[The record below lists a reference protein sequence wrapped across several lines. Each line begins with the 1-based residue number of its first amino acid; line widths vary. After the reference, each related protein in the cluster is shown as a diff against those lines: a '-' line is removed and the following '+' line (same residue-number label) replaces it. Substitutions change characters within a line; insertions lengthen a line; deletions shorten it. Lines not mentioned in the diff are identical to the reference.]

1 MVSDQSQDEAEQ
13 QPKIGRIPAL
23 IAAVAVVGIAIG
35 AAAGLLTLMLY
46 QVERFALGYI
56 ENAHESGPF
65 NVPAIRRAISVTV
78 GASIAAVMWWLLRT
92 RTTEVPSVKKA
103 VGGAIMPVWQTIVH
117 VLLQIFIVGTGMSIG
132 REVAPRELG
141 AMFGQR
147 FARWVRLGAKDTRML
162 VAITAAAGLA
172 GVYNAPLAGTFF
184 AVEILLADVTLET
197 VTLAFA
203 CSALASWVAS
213 LVKGTHVFYLIG
225 KADGLFTPDYMLF
238 ALIAGLMLGVAGAL
252 FRRGSQW
259 AERNKPSGAGILWM
273 MPLAGLLTGVVAIAV
288 PQVMGNGRATA
299 QLSFSSKADLA
310 VIPVLLLSFV
320 AKAIVTL
327 LTIRS
332 GASGGV
338 LQPGIALGASG
349 GAILGILWMQVFHTN
364 SIGMYA
370 LLGACALLAA
380 SQQAPLMAICL
391 VMELADAPINLF
403 VPISLA
409 VAVSAFTASRLAK
422 PLAAWHL
429 PRAKAADRQPSH
441 CRLAILTWTPS
452 SHGHQACLAGKQHGE
467 YEPVV
472 VGADRHLAA
481 VLLRDV
487 PNRLHAEAMPML
499 VIALRGAQIA
509 LGIFLQPRI
518 VIILDADHGEG
529 ILFEQRQFDEPLFRI
544 GQLRRG
550 FDRIVDRIAEQRS
563 DIHRRH
569 VGQERPIRHGGEADA
584 AIGASAL
591 FCGED
596 DVKHGIAGMLL
607 GAVALHRLLQLL
619 ESCRSMLRIDFGAQC
634 RDLMLQI
641 VREPTKRFDV
651 LLRLQVLLMLAFQL
665 RVD

>member
-1 MVSDQSQDEAEQ
+1 MGEARVSKQSQDETEQ
-13 QPKIGRIPAL
+13 QPNIGRIPAL
-23 IAAVAVVGIAIG
+23 IAAVAIVGIAIG

-78 GASIAAVMWWLLRT
+78 GAAIAAVMWWLLRT

-403 VPISLA
+403 VPIGLA

-429 PRAKAADRQPSH
+429 PRAKAADR
-441 CRLAILTWTPS
+441 
-452 SHGHQACLAGKQHGE
+452 
-467 YEPVV
+467 
-472 VGADRHLAA
+472 
-481 VLLRDV
+481 
-487 PNRLHAEAMPML
+487 
-499 VIALRGAQIA
+499 
-509 LGIFLQPRI
+509 
-518 VIILDADHGEG
+518 
-529 ILFEQRQFDEPLFRI
+529 
-544 GQLRRG
+544 
-550 FDRIVDRIAEQRS
+550 
-563 DIHRRH
+563 
-569 VGQERPIRHGGEADA
+569 
-584 AIGASAL
+584 
-591 FCGED
+591 
-596 DVKHGIAGMLL
+596 
-607 GAVALHRLLQLL
+607 
-619 ESCRSMLRIDFGAQC
+619 
-634 RDLMLQI
+634 
-641 VREPTKRFDV
+641 
-651 LLRLQVLLMLAFQL
+651 
-665 RVD
+665 

>member
-1 MVSDQSQDEAEQ
+1 MVSKQSQEETESR
-13 QPKIGRIPAL
+13 PNIGRIPAL
-23 IAAVAVVGIAIG
+23 IAAVAIVGIAIG

-65 NVPAIRRAISVTV
+65 NVPALRRLISVTV
-78 GASIAAVMWWLLRT
+78 GASIAAVIWWLLRT
-92 RTTEVPSVKKA
+92 RTTTVPSVKKA
-103 VGGAIMPVWQTIVH
+103 VGGALMPVWQTIVH

-213 LVKGTHVFYLIG
+213 LVKGTHTFYLIG
-225 KADGLFTPDYMLF
+225 KANGLFTPDYMVF

-259 AERNKPSGAGILWM
+259 AEKNKPSGAGILWM

-288 PQVMGNGRATA
+288 SQVMGNGRATA

-327 LTIRS
+327 MTIRS

-403 VPISLA
+403 VPIGLA

-429 PRAKAADRQPSH
+429 PRAKAADR
-441 CRLAILTWTPS
+441 
-452 SHGHQACLAGKQHGE
+452 
-467 YEPVV
+467 
-472 VGADRHLAA
+472 
-481 VLLRDV
+481 
-487 PNRLHAEAMPML
+487 
-499 VIALRGAQIA
+499 
-509 LGIFLQPRI
+509 
-518 VIILDADHGEG
+518 
-529 ILFEQRQFDEPLFRI
+529 
-544 GQLRRG
+544 
-550 FDRIVDRIAEQRS
+550 
-563 DIHRRH
+563 
-569 VGQERPIRHGGEADA
+569 
-584 AIGASAL
+584 
-591 FCGED
+591 
-596 DVKHGIAGMLL
+596 
-607 GAVALHRLLQLL
+607 
-619 ESCRSMLRIDFGAQC
+619 
-634 RDLMLQI
+634 
-641 VREPTKRFDV
+641 
-651 LLRLQVLLMLAFQL
+651 
-665 RVD
+665 

>member
-1 MVSDQSQDEAEQ
+1 MVSKQSQEETESR
-13 QPKIGRIPAL
+13 PNIGRIPAL
-23 IAAVAVVGIAIG
+23 IAAVAIVGIAIG

-65 NVPAIRRAISVTV
+65 NVPALRRLISVTV
-78 GASIAAVMWWLLRT
+78 GASIAAVIWWLLRT
-92 RTTEVPSVKKA
+92 RTTTVPSVKKA
-103 VGGAIMPVWQTIVH
+103 VGGALMPVWQTIVH

-213 LVKGTHVFYLIG
+213 LVKGTHTFYLIG
-225 KADGLFTPDYMLF
+225 KANGLFTPDYMVF

-259 AERNKPSGAGILWM
+259 AEKNKPSGAGILWM
-273 MPLAGLLTGVVAIAV
+273 MPLAGLLTGVVAIVV

-327 LTIRS
+327 MTIRS

-403 VPISLA
+403 VPIGLA

-429 PRAKAADRQPSH
+429 PRAKAADR
-441 CRLAILTWTPS
+441 
-452 SHGHQACLAGKQHGE
+452 
-467 YEPVV
+467 
-472 VGADRHLAA
+472 
-481 VLLRDV
+481 
-487 PNRLHAEAMPML
+487 
-499 VIALRGAQIA
+499 
-509 LGIFLQPRI
+509 
-518 VIILDADHGEG
+518 
-529 ILFEQRQFDEPLFRI
+529 
-544 GQLRRG
+544 
-550 FDRIVDRIAEQRS
+550 
-563 DIHRRH
+563 
-569 VGQERPIRHGGEADA
+569 
-584 AIGASAL
+584 
-591 FCGED
+591 
-596 DVKHGIAGMLL
+596 
-607 GAVALHRLLQLL
+607 
-619 ESCRSMLRIDFGAQC
+619 
-634 RDLMLQI
+634 
-641 VREPTKRFDV
+641 
-651 LLRLQVLLMLAFQL
+651 
-665 RVD
+665 

>member
-1 MVSDQSQDEAEQ
+1 
-13 QPKIGRIPAL
+13 
-23 IAAVAVVGIAIG
+23 
-35 AAAGLLTLMLY
+35 MLY

-147 FARWVRLGAKDTRML
+147 FARWVRLDAKDTRML

-238 ALIAGLMLGVAGAL
+238 ALIAGLMLGDFSGKL
-252 FRRGSQW
+252 DRSYRRW

-380 SQQAPLMAICL
+380 SQQAPLMA
-391 VMELADAPINLF
+391 MESP
-403 VPISLA
+403 
-409 VAVSAFTASRLAK
+409 
-422 PLAAWHL
+422 
-429 PRAKAADRQPSH
+429 
-441 CRLAILTWTPS
+441 ILTVSRPS
-452 SHGHQACLAGKQHGE
+452 S
-467 YEPVV
+467 
-472 VGADRHLAA
+472 
-481 VLLRDV
+481 
-487 PNRLHAEAMPML
+487 
-499 VIALRGAQIA
+499 
-509 LGIFLQPRI
+509 
-518 VIILDADHGEG
+518 
-529 ILFEQRQFDEPLFRI
+529 
-544 GQLRRG
+544 
-550 FDRIVDRIAEQRS
+550 
-563 DIHRRH
+563 
-569 VGQERPIRHGGEADA
+569 
-584 AIGASAL
+584 GAS
-591 FCGED
+591 
-596 DVKHGIAGMLL
+596 
-607 GAVALHRLLQLL
+607 
-619 ESCRSMLRIDFGAQC
+619 
-634 RDLMLQI
+634 
-641 VREPTKRFDV
+641 T
-651 LLRLQVLLMLAFQL
+651 
-665 RVD
+665 

>member
-1 MVSDQSQDEAEQ
+1 MGEARVSKQSQDETEQ
-13 QPKIGRIPAL
+13 QPNIGRIPAL
-23 IAAVAVVGIAIG
+23 IAAVAIVGIAIG

-65 NVPAIRRAISVTV
+65 NMPAIRRAISVTV
-78 GASIAAVMWWLLRT
+78 GASIAAVIWWLLRT
-92 RTTEVPSVKKA
+92 RTTTVPSVKKA
-103 VGGAIMPVWQTIVH
+103 VGGALMPVWQTIVH

-213 LVKGTHVFYLIG
+213 LVKGTHTFYLIG
-225 KADGLFTPDYMLF
+225 KANGLFTPDYMVF

-252 FRRGSQW
+252 FHRGSQW
-259 AERNKPSGAGILWM
+259 AEKNKPSGAGILWM

-327 LTIRS
+327 MTIRS

-349 GAILGILWMQVFHTN
+349 GAMLGILWMQVFHTN

-403 VPISLA
+403 VPIGLA

-429 PRAKAADRQPSH
+429 PRAKAADR
-441 CRLAILTWTPS
+441 
-452 SHGHQACLAGKQHGE
+452 
-467 YEPVV
+467 
-472 VGADRHLAA
+472 
-481 VLLRDV
+481 
-487 PNRLHAEAMPML
+487 
-499 VIALRGAQIA
+499 
-509 LGIFLQPRI
+509 
-518 VIILDADHGEG
+518 
-529 ILFEQRQFDEPLFRI
+529 
-544 GQLRRG
+544 
-550 FDRIVDRIAEQRS
+550 
-563 DIHRRH
+563 
-569 VGQERPIRHGGEADA
+569 
-584 AIGASAL
+584 
-591 FCGED
+591 
-596 DVKHGIAGMLL
+596 
-607 GAVALHRLLQLL
+607 
-619 ESCRSMLRIDFGAQC
+619 
-634 RDLMLQI
+634 
-641 VREPTKRFDV
+641 
-651 LLRLQVLLMLAFQL
+651 
-665 RVD
+665 

>member
-1 MVSDQSQDEAEQ
+1 MVSEQSQDETEQ
-13 QPKIGRIPAL
+13 QPTIGRIPGL
-23 IAAVAVVGIAIG
+23 IAAVAIVGIAIG

-65 NVPAIRRAISVTV
+65 NVPALRRLISVTV
-78 GASIAAVMWWLLRT
+78 GAAIAAVIWWLLRT
-92 RTTEVPSVKKA
+92 RTTTVPSVKKA
-103 VGGAIMPVWQTIVH
+103 VGGALMPVWQTIVH

-213 LVKGTHVFYLIG
+213 LVKGTHTFYLIG
-225 KADGLFTPDYMLF
+225 KANGLFTPDYMVF

-259 AERNKPSGAGILWM
+259 AEKNKPSGAGILWM

-327 LTIRS
+327 MTIRS

-403 VPISLA
+403 VPIGLA

-429 PRAKAADRQPSH
+429 PRAKAADR
-441 CRLAILTWTPS
+441 
-452 SHGHQACLAGKQHGE
+452 
-467 YEPVV
+467 
-472 VGADRHLAA
+472 
-481 VLLRDV
+481 
-487 PNRLHAEAMPML
+487 
-499 VIALRGAQIA
+499 
-509 LGIFLQPRI
+509 
-518 VIILDADHGEG
+518 
-529 ILFEQRQFDEPLFRI
+529 
-544 GQLRRG
+544 
-550 FDRIVDRIAEQRS
+550 
-563 DIHRRH
+563 
-569 VGQERPIRHGGEADA
+569 
-584 AIGASAL
+584 
-591 FCGED
+591 
-596 DVKHGIAGMLL
+596 
-607 GAVALHRLLQLL
+607 
-619 ESCRSMLRIDFGAQC
+619 
-634 RDLMLQI
+634 
-641 VREPTKRFDV
+641 
-651 LLRLQVLLMLAFQL
+651 
-665 RVD
+665 

>member
-1 MVSDQSQDEAEQ
+1 MGEARVSKQSQDETEQ
-13 QPKIGRIPAL
+13 QPNIGRIPAL
-23 IAAVAVVGIAIG
+23 IAAVAIVGIAIG

-65 NVPAIRRAISVTV
+65 NMPAIRRAISVTV
-78 GASIAAVMWWLLRT
+78 GASIAAVIWWLLRT
-92 RTTEVPSVKKA
+92 RTTTVPSVKKA
-103 VGGAIMPVWQTIVH
+103 VGGALMPVWQTIVH

-213 LVKGTHVFYLIG
+213 LVKGTHTFYLIG
-225 KADGLFTPDYMLF
+225 KANGLFTPDYMVF

-252 FRRGSQW
+252 FHRGSQW
-259 AERNKPSGAGILWM
+259 AEKNKPSGAGILWM

-327 LTIRS
+327 MTIRS

-403 VPISLA
+403 VPIGLA

-429 PRAKAADRQPSH
+429 PRAKAADR
-441 CRLAILTWTPS
+441 
-452 SHGHQACLAGKQHGE
+452 
-467 YEPVV
+467 
-472 VGADRHLAA
+472 
-481 VLLRDV
+481 
-487 PNRLHAEAMPML
+487 
-499 VIALRGAQIA
+499 
-509 LGIFLQPRI
+509 
-518 VIILDADHGEG
+518 
-529 ILFEQRQFDEPLFRI
+529 
-544 GQLRRG
+544 
-550 FDRIVDRIAEQRS
+550 
-563 DIHRRH
+563 
-569 VGQERPIRHGGEADA
+569 
-584 AIGASAL
+584 
-591 FCGED
+591 
-596 DVKHGIAGMLL
+596 
-607 GAVALHRLLQLL
+607 
-619 ESCRSMLRIDFGAQC
+619 
-634 RDLMLQI
+634 
-641 VREPTKRFDV
+641 
-651 LLRLQVLLMLAFQL
+651 
-665 RVD
+665 

>member
-1 MVSDQSQDEAEQ
+1 MGEARVSKQSQDETEQ
-13 QPKIGRIPAL
+13 QPNIGRIPAL
-23 IAAVAVVGIAIG
+23 IAAVAIVGIAIG

-65 NVPAIRRAISVTV
+65 NMPAIRRAISVTV
-78 GASIAAVMWWLLRT
+78 GASIAAVIWWLLRT
-92 RTTEVPSVKKA
+92 RTTTVPSVKKA
-103 VGGAIMPVWQTIVH
+103 VGGALMPIWQTIVH

-197 VTLAFA
+197 VTLAFV

-213 LVKGTHVFYLIG
+213 LVKGTHTFYLIG
-225 KADGLFTPDYMLF
+225 KANGLFTPDYMVF

-259 AERNKPSGAGILWM
+259 AEKNKPSGAGILWM

-327 LTIRS
+327 MTIRS

-403 VPISLA
+403 VPIGLA

-429 PRAKAADRQPSH
+429 PRAKAADR
-441 CRLAILTWTPS
+441 
-452 SHGHQACLAGKQHGE
+452 
-467 YEPVV
+467 
-472 VGADRHLAA
+472 
-481 VLLRDV
+481 
-487 PNRLHAEAMPML
+487 
-499 VIALRGAQIA
+499 
-509 LGIFLQPRI
+509 
-518 VIILDADHGEG
+518 
-529 ILFEQRQFDEPLFRI
+529 
-544 GQLRRG
+544 
-550 FDRIVDRIAEQRS
+550 
-563 DIHRRH
+563 
-569 VGQERPIRHGGEADA
+569 
-584 AIGASAL
+584 
-591 FCGED
+591 
-596 DVKHGIAGMLL
+596 
-607 GAVALHRLLQLL
+607 
-619 ESCRSMLRIDFGAQC
+619 
-634 RDLMLQI
+634 
-641 VREPTKRFDV
+641 
-651 LLRLQVLLMLAFQL
+651 
-665 RVD
+665 

>member
-1 MVSDQSQDEAEQ
+1 MVSEQSQDETEQ
-13 QPKIGRIPAL
+13 QPTIGRIPGL
-23 IAAVAVVGIAIG
+23 IAAVAIVGIAIG

-78 GASIAAVMWWLLRT
+78 GASIAAVIWWLLRT
-92 RTTEVPSVKKA
+92 RTTTVPSVKKA
-103 VGGAIMPVWQTIVH
+103 VGGALMPVWQTIVH

-213 LVKGTHVFYLIG
+213 LVKGTHTFYLIG
-225 KADGLFTPDYMLF
+225 KANGLFTPDYMVF

-259 AERNKPSGAGILWM
+259 AEKNKPSGAGILWM

-327 LTIRS
+327 MTIRS
-332 GASGGV
+332 
-338 LQPGIALGASG
+338 GASG

-403 VPISLA
+403 VPIGLA

-429 PRAKAADRQPSH
+429 PRAKAADR
-441 CRLAILTWTPS
+441 
-452 SHGHQACLAGKQHGE
+452 
-467 YEPVV
+467 
-472 VGADRHLAA
+472 
-481 VLLRDV
+481 
-487 PNRLHAEAMPML
+487 
-499 VIALRGAQIA
+499 
-509 LGIFLQPRI
+509 
-518 VIILDADHGEG
+518 
-529 ILFEQRQFDEPLFRI
+529 
-544 GQLRRG
+544 
-550 FDRIVDRIAEQRS
+550 
-563 DIHRRH
+563 
-569 VGQERPIRHGGEADA
+569 
-584 AIGASAL
+584 
-591 FCGED
+591 
-596 DVKHGIAGMLL
+596 
-607 GAVALHRLLQLL
+607 
-619 ESCRSMLRIDFGAQC
+619 
-634 RDLMLQI
+634 
-641 VREPTKRFDV
+641 
-651 LLRLQVLLMLAFQL
+651 
-665 RVD
+665 

>member
-1 MVSDQSQDEAEQ
+1 MREARVSKQSQDETEQ
-13 QPKIGRIPAL
+13 QPNIGRIPAL
-23 IAAVAVVGIAIG
+23 IAAVAIVGIAIG

-78 GASIAAVMWWLLRT
+78 GASIAAVIWWLLRT
-92 RTTEVPSVKKA
+92 RTTTVPSVKKA
-103 VGGAIMPVWQTIVH
+103 VGGALMPVWQTIVH

-213 LVKGTHVFYLIG
+213 LVKGTHTFYLIG
-225 KADGLFTPDYMLF
+225 KADGLFTPDYMVF

-259 AERNKPSGAGILWM
+259 AEKNKPSGAGILWM

-327 LTIRS
+327 MTIRS

-403 VPISLA
+403 VPIGLA

-429 PRAKAADRQPSH
+429 PRAKAADR
-441 CRLAILTWTPS
+441 
-452 SHGHQACLAGKQHGE
+452 
-467 YEPVV
+467 
-472 VGADRHLAA
+472 
-481 VLLRDV
+481 
-487 PNRLHAEAMPML
+487 
-499 VIALRGAQIA
+499 
-509 LGIFLQPRI
+509 
-518 VIILDADHGEG
+518 
-529 ILFEQRQFDEPLFRI
+529 
-544 GQLRRG
+544 
-550 FDRIVDRIAEQRS
+550 
-563 DIHRRH
+563 
-569 VGQERPIRHGGEADA
+569 
-584 AIGASAL
+584 
-591 FCGED
+591 
-596 DVKHGIAGMLL
+596 
-607 GAVALHRLLQLL
+607 
-619 ESCRSMLRIDFGAQC
+619 
-634 RDLMLQI
+634 
-641 VREPTKRFDV
+641 
-651 LLRLQVLLMLAFQL
+651 
-665 RVD
+665 

>member
-1 MVSDQSQDEAEQ
+1 MGEARVSKQSQDETEQ
-13 QPKIGRIPAL
+13 QPNIGRIPAL
-23 IAAVAVVGIAIG
+23 IAAVAIVGIAIG

-65 NVPAIRRAISVTV
+65 NAPAIRRAISVTV
-78 GASIAAVMWWLLRT
+78 GAAIAAVIWWLLRT
-92 RTTEVPSVKKA
+92 RTTTVPSVKKA
-103 VGGAIMPVWQTIVH
+103 VGGALMPVWQTIVH

-147 FARWVRLGAKDTRML
+147 FARWVRLDVKDTRML

-197 VTLAFA
+197 VSLAFA

-213 LVKGTHVFYLIG
+213 LVKGTHTFYLIG
-225 KADGLFTPDYMLF
+225 EADGLFTPDYMVF
-238 ALIAGLMLGVAGAL
+238 ALVAGLMLGAAGAL

-259 AERNKPSGAGILWM
+259 AEKNKPSGAGILWM
-273 MPLAGLLTGVVAIAV
+273 MPLVGLLTGVVAIVV

-310 VIPVLLLSFV
+310 VLPILLLSFV

-403 VPISLA
+403 VPIGLA

-429 PRAKAADRQPSH
+429 PRAKAADR
-441 CRLAILTWTPS
+441 
-452 SHGHQACLAGKQHGE
+452 
-467 YEPVV
+467 
-472 VGADRHLAA
+472 
-481 VLLRDV
+481 
-487 PNRLHAEAMPML
+487 
-499 VIALRGAQIA
+499 
-509 LGIFLQPRI
+509 
-518 VIILDADHGEG
+518 
-529 ILFEQRQFDEPLFRI
+529 
-544 GQLRRG
+544 
-550 FDRIVDRIAEQRS
+550 
-563 DIHRRH
+563 
-569 VGQERPIRHGGEADA
+569 
-584 AIGASAL
+584 
-591 FCGED
+591 
-596 DVKHGIAGMLL
+596 
-607 GAVALHRLLQLL
+607 
-619 ESCRSMLRIDFGAQC
+619 
-634 RDLMLQI
+634 
-641 VREPTKRFDV
+641 
-651 LLRLQVLLMLAFQL
+651 
-665 RVD
+665 

>member
-1 MVSDQSQDEAEQ
+1 MGEARVSKQSQDETEQ
-13 QPKIGRIPAL
+13 QPNIGRIPAL
-23 IAAVAVVGIAIG
+23 IAAVAIVGIAIG

-327 LTIRS
+327 MTIRS

-403 VPISLA
+403 VPIGLA

-429 PRAKAADRQPSH
+429 PRAKAADR
-441 CRLAILTWTPS
+441 
-452 SHGHQACLAGKQHGE
+452 
-467 YEPVV
+467 
-472 VGADRHLAA
+472 
-481 VLLRDV
+481 
-487 PNRLHAEAMPML
+487 
-499 VIALRGAQIA
+499 
-509 LGIFLQPRI
+509 
-518 VIILDADHGEG
+518 
-529 ILFEQRQFDEPLFRI
+529 
-544 GQLRRG
+544 
-550 FDRIVDRIAEQRS
+550 
-563 DIHRRH
+563 
-569 VGQERPIRHGGEADA
+569 
-584 AIGASAL
+584 
-591 FCGED
+591 
-596 DVKHGIAGMLL
+596 
-607 GAVALHRLLQLL
+607 
-619 ESCRSMLRIDFGAQC
+619 
-634 RDLMLQI
+634 
-641 VREPTKRFDV
+641 
-651 LLRLQVLLMLAFQL
+651 
-665 RVD
+665 

>member
-1 MVSDQSQDEAEQ
+1 MGEARVSKQSQDETEQ
-13 QPKIGRIPAL
+13 QPNIGRIPAL
-23 IAAVAVVGIAIG
+23 IAAVAIVGIAIG

-78 GASIAAVMWWLLRT
+78 GASIAAVIWWLLRT
-92 RTTEVPSVKKA
+92 RTTTVPSVKKA
-103 VGGAIMPVWQTIVH
+103 VGGALMPVWQTIVH

-259 AERNKPSGAGILWM
+259 AEKNKPSGAGILWM

-327 LTIRS
+327 MTIRS

-403 VPISLA
+403 VPIGLA

-429 PRAKAADRQPSH
+429 PRAKAADR
-441 CRLAILTWTPS
+441 
-452 SHGHQACLAGKQHGE
+452 
-467 YEPVV
+467 
-472 VGADRHLAA
+472 
-481 VLLRDV
+481 
-487 PNRLHAEAMPML
+487 
-499 VIALRGAQIA
+499 
-509 LGIFLQPRI
+509 
-518 VIILDADHGEG
+518 
-529 ILFEQRQFDEPLFRI
+529 
-544 GQLRRG
+544 
-550 FDRIVDRIAEQRS
+550 
-563 DIHRRH
+563 
-569 VGQERPIRHGGEADA
+569 
-584 AIGASAL
+584 
-591 FCGED
+591 
-596 DVKHGIAGMLL
+596 
-607 GAVALHRLLQLL
+607 
-619 ESCRSMLRIDFGAQC
+619 
-634 RDLMLQI
+634 
-641 VREPTKRFDV
+641 
-651 LLRLQVLLMLAFQL
+651 
-665 RVD
+665 

>member
-1 MVSDQSQDEAEQ
+1 MVSKQSQEETESR
-13 QPKIGRIPAL
+13 PNIGRIPAL
-23 IAAVAVVGIAIG
+23 IAAVAIVGIAIG

-65 NVPAIRRAISVTV
+65 NVPALRRLISVTV
-78 GASIAAVMWWLLRT
+78 GAAIAAVIWWLLRT
-92 RTTEVPSVKKA
+92 RTTTVPSVKKA
-103 VGGAIMPVWQTIVH
+103 VGGALMPVWQTIVH

-147 FARWVRLGAKDTRML
+147 FARWVRLDVKDTRML

-203 CSALASWVAS
+203 CSAFASWVAS
-213 LVKGTHVFYLIG
+213 LVKGTHTFYLIG
-225 KADGLFTPDYMLF
+225 KANGLFTPDYMVF

-259 AERNKPSGAGILWM
+259 AEKNKPSGAGILWM
-273 MPLAGLLTGVVAIAV
+273 MPLAGLLTGVVAIVV

-327 LTIRS
+327 MTIRS

-403 VPISLA
+403 VPIGLA

-429 PRAKAADRQPSH
+429 PRAKAADR
-441 CRLAILTWTPS
+441 
-452 SHGHQACLAGKQHGE
+452 
-467 YEPVV
+467 
-472 VGADRHLAA
+472 
-481 VLLRDV
+481 
-487 PNRLHAEAMPML
+487 
-499 VIALRGAQIA
+499 
-509 LGIFLQPRI
+509 
-518 VIILDADHGEG
+518 
-529 ILFEQRQFDEPLFRI
+529 
-544 GQLRRG
+544 
-550 FDRIVDRIAEQRS
+550 
-563 DIHRRH
+563 
-569 VGQERPIRHGGEADA
+569 
-584 AIGASAL
+584 
-591 FCGED
+591 
-596 DVKHGIAGMLL
+596 
-607 GAVALHRLLQLL
+607 
-619 ESCRSMLRIDFGAQC
+619 
-634 RDLMLQI
+634 
-641 VREPTKRFDV
+641 
-651 LLRLQVLLMLAFQL
+651 
-665 RVD
+665 

>member
-1 MVSDQSQDEAEQ
+1 MVSKQSQEETESR
-13 QPKIGRIPAL
+13 PNIGRIPAL
-23 IAAVAVVGIAIG
+23 IAAVAIVGIAIG

-65 NVPAIRRAISVTV
+65 NVPALRRLISVTV
-78 GASIAAVMWWLLRT
+78 GASIAAVIWWLLRT
-92 RTTEVPSVKKA
+92 RTTTVPSVKKA
-103 VGGAIMPVWQTIVH
+103 VGGALMPVWQTIVH

-213 LVKGTHVFYLIG
+213 LVKGTHTFYLIG
-225 KADGLFTPDYMLF
+225 KANGLFTPDYMVF
-238 ALIAGLMLGVAGAL
+238 ALIAGLILGVAGAL

-259 AERNKPSGAGILWM
+259 AEKNKPSGAGILWM

-327 LTIRS
+327 MTIRS

-403 VPISLA
+403 VPIGLA

-429 PRAKAADRQPSH
+429 PRAKAADR
-441 CRLAILTWTPS
+441 
-452 SHGHQACLAGKQHGE
+452 
-467 YEPVV
+467 
-472 VGADRHLAA
+472 
-481 VLLRDV
+481 
-487 PNRLHAEAMPML
+487 
-499 VIALRGAQIA
+499 
-509 LGIFLQPRI
+509 
-518 VIILDADHGEG
+518 
-529 ILFEQRQFDEPLFRI
+529 
-544 GQLRRG
+544 
-550 FDRIVDRIAEQRS
+550 
-563 DIHRRH
+563 
-569 VGQERPIRHGGEADA
+569 
-584 AIGASAL
+584 
-591 FCGED
+591 
-596 DVKHGIAGMLL
+596 
-607 GAVALHRLLQLL
+607 
-619 ESCRSMLRIDFGAQC
+619 
-634 RDLMLQI
+634 
-641 VREPTKRFDV
+641 
-651 LLRLQVLLMLAFQL
+651 
-665 RVD
+665 

>member
-1 MVSDQSQDEAEQ
+1 MQESQDTQKSQSQHMRQTQQSQQAHNRQDAPIAQEKTEQ

-23 IAAVAVVGIAIG
+23 IAAVAIVGIAIG
-35 AAAGLLTLMLY
+35 IAAGLLTLMLY
-46 QVERFALGYI
+46 QVEHFALGYI
-56 ENAHESGPF
+56 ENEHESGPF
-65 NVPAIRRAISVTV
+65 NVPAIRRAISVTA
-78 GASIAAVMWWLLRT
+78 GATIAAVIWWLLRT
-92 RTTEVPSVKKA
+92 RTTKVPSVKKA
-103 VGGAIMPVWQTIVH
+103 VGGALMPVWQTIVH

-147 FARWVRLGAKDTRML
+147 FARWVRLDAKDTRML

-184 AVEILLADVTLET
+184 AVEILLSDITLET

-203 CSALASWVAS
+203 GSALASWAAS

-238 ALIAGLMLGVAGAL
+238 ALVAGLVLGAAGAL

-259 AERNKPSGAGILWM
+259 AEKSKPSGAGILWM

-310 VIPVLLLSFV
+310 VLPILLLSFV

-349 GAILGILWMQVFHTN
+349 GAMLGILWMQMFHTN

-403 VPISLA
+403 VPIGFA
-409 VAVSAFTASRLAK
+409 VAVSAFAASRLAA
-422 PLAAWHL
+422 PLAAVHL
-429 PRAKAADRQPSH
+429 PHLKAS
-441 CRLAILTWTPS
+441 T
-452 SHGHQACLAGKQHGE
+452 KQ
-467 YEPVV
+467 
-472 VGADRHLAA
+472 
-481 VLLRDV
+481 
-487 PNRLHAEAMPML
+487 
-499 VIALRGAQIA
+499 
-509 LGIFLQPRI
+509 
-518 VIILDADHGEG
+518 
-529 ILFEQRQFDEPLFRI
+529 
-544 GQLRRG
+544 
-550 FDRIVDRIAEQRS
+550 
-563 DIHRRH
+563 
-569 VGQERPIRHGGEADA
+569 
-584 AIGASAL
+584 
-591 FCGED
+591 
-596 DVKHGIAGMLL
+596 
-607 GAVALHRLLQLL
+607 
-619 ESCRSMLRIDFGAQC
+619 
-634 RDLMLQI
+634 
-641 VREPTKRFDV
+641 
-651 LLRLQVLLMLAFQL
+651 
-665 RVD
+665 

>member
-1 MVSDQSQDEAEQ
+1 MVSKQSQEETESR
-13 QPKIGRIPAL
+13 PNIGRIPAL
-23 IAAVAVVGIAIG
+23 IAAVAIVGIAIG

-65 NVPAIRRAISVTV
+65 NVPALRRLISVTV
-78 GASIAAVMWWLLRT
+78 GASIAAVIWWLLRT
-92 RTTEVPSVKKA
+92 RTTTVPSVKKA
-103 VGGAIMPVWQTIVH
+103 VGGALMPVWQTIVH

-213 LVKGTHVFYLIG
+213 LVKGTHTFYLIG
-225 KADGLFTPDYMLF
+225 KANGLFTPDYMVF
-238 ALIAGLMLGVAGAL
+238 ALIAGLLLGVAGAL

-259 AERNKPSGAGILWM
+259 AEKNKPSGAGILWM

-288 PQVMGNGRATA
+288 PQVMGNGRVTA

-327 LTIRS
+327 MTIRS

-403 VPISLA
+403 VPIGLA

-429 PRAKAADRQPSH
+429 PRAKAADR
-441 CRLAILTWTPS
+441 
-452 SHGHQACLAGKQHGE
+452 
-467 YEPVV
+467 
-472 VGADRHLAA
+472 
-481 VLLRDV
+481 
-487 PNRLHAEAMPML
+487 
-499 VIALRGAQIA
+499 
-509 LGIFLQPRI
+509 
-518 VIILDADHGEG
+518 
-529 ILFEQRQFDEPLFRI
+529 
-544 GQLRRG
+544 
-550 FDRIVDRIAEQRS
+550 
-563 DIHRRH
+563 
-569 VGQERPIRHGGEADA
+569 
-584 AIGASAL
+584 
-591 FCGED
+591 
-596 DVKHGIAGMLL
+596 
-607 GAVALHRLLQLL
+607 
-619 ESCRSMLRIDFGAQC
+619 
-634 RDLMLQI
+634 
-641 VREPTKRFDV
+641 
-651 LLRLQVLLMLAFQL
+651 
-665 RVD
+665 

>member
-1 MVSDQSQDEAEQ
+1 MVSEQSQDETEQ
-13 QPKIGRIPAL
+13 QPTIGRIPGL
-23 IAAVAVVGIAIG
+23 IAAVAIVGIAIG

-78 GASIAAVMWWLLRT
+78 GAFIAAVIWWLLRT
-92 RTTEVPSVKKA
+92 RTTTVPSVKKA
-103 VGGAIMPVWQTIVH
+103 VGGALMPVWQTIVH

-147 FARWVRLGAKDTRML
+147 FARWVRLGVKDTRML

-213 LVKGTHVFYLIG
+213 LVKGTHTFYLIG
-225 KADGLFTPDYMLF
+225 KANGLFTSDYMVF

-259 AERNKPSGAGILWM
+259 AEKNKPSGAGILWM

-299 QLSFSSKADLA
+299 QLSFSSKSDLA

-327 LTIRS
+327 MTIRS

-403 VPISLA
+403 VPIGLA

-429 PRAKAADRQPSH
+429 PRAKAADR
-441 CRLAILTWTPS
+441 
-452 SHGHQACLAGKQHGE
+452 
-467 YEPVV
+467 
-472 VGADRHLAA
+472 
-481 VLLRDV
+481 
-487 PNRLHAEAMPML
+487 
-499 VIALRGAQIA
+499 
-509 LGIFLQPRI
+509 
-518 VIILDADHGEG
+518 
-529 ILFEQRQFDEPLFRI
+529 
-544 GQLRRG
+544 
-550 FDRIVDRIAEQRS
+550 
-563 DIHRRH
+563 
-569 VGQERPIRHGGEADA
+569 
-584 AIGASAL
+584 
-591 FCGED
+591 
-596 DVKHGIAGMLL
+596 
-607 GAVALHRLLQLL
+607 
-619 ESCRSMLRIDFGAQC
+619 
-634 RDLMLQI
+634 
-641 VREPTKRFDV
+641 
-651 LLRLQVLLMLAFQL
+651 
-665 RVD
+665 

>member
-1 MVSDQSQDEAEQ
+1 MVSKQSQEETESR
-13 QPKIGRIPAL
+13 PNIGRIPAL
-23 IAAVAVVGIAIG
+23 IAAVAIVGIAIG

-65 NVPAIRRAISVTV
+65 NVPALRRLISVTV
-78 GASIAAVMWWLLRT
+78 GASIAVVIWWLLRT
-92 RTTEVPSVKKA
+92 RTTTVPSVKKA
-103 VGGAIMPVWQTIVH
+103 VGGALMPVWQTIVH

-213 LVKGTHVFYLIG
+213 LVKGTHTFYLIG
-225 KADGLFTPDYMLF
+225 KANGLFTPDYMVF

-259 AERNKPSGAGILWM
+259 AEKNKPSGAGILWM

-327 LTIRS
+327 MTIRS

-403 VPISLA
+403 VPIGLA

-429 PRAKAADRQPSH
+429 PRAKAADR
-441 CRLAILTWTPS
+441 
-452 SHGHQACLAGKQHGE
+452 
-467 YEPVV
+467 
-472 VGADRHLAA
+472 
-481 VLLRDV
+481 
-487 PNRLHAEAMPML
+487 
-499 VIALRGAQIA
+499 
-509 LGIFLQPRI
+509 
-518 VIILDADHGEG
+518 
-529 ILFEQRQFDEPLFRI
+529 
-544 GQLRRG
+544 
-550 FDRIVDRIAEQRS
+550 
-563 DIHRRH
+563 
-569 VGQERPIRHGGEADA
+569 
-584 AIGASAL
+584 
-591 FCGED
+591 
-596 DVKHGIAGMLL
+596 
-607 GAVALHRLLQLL
+607 
-619 ESCRSMLRIDFGAQC
+619 
-634 RDLMLQI
+634 
-641 VREPTKRFDV
+641 
-651 LLRLQVLLMLAFQL
+651 
-665 RVD
+665 

>member
-1 MVSDQSQDEAEQ
+1 MVSEQSQDETEQ
-13 QPKIGRIPAL
+13 QPTIGRIPGL
-23 IAAVAVVGIAIG
+23 IAAVAIIGIAIG

-78 GASIAAVMWWLLRT
+78 GASIAAVIWWLLRT
-92 RTTEVPSVKKA
+92 RTTTVPSVKKA
-103 VGGAIMPVWQTIVH
+103 VGGALMPVWQTIVH

-203 CSALASWVAS
+203 CSAFASWVAS
-213 LVKGTHVFYLIG
+213 LVNGTHTFYLIG
-225 KADGLFTPDYMLF
+225 KADGLFTPDYMVF

-259 AERNKPSGAGILWM
+259 AEKNKPSGAGILWM

-327 LTIRS
+327 MTIRS

-403 VPISLA
+403 VPIGLA

-429 PRAKAADRQPSH
+429 PRAKAADR
-441 CRLAILTWTPS
+441 
-452 SHGHQACLAGKQHGE
+452 
-467 YEPVV
+467 
-472 VGADRHLAA
+472 
-481 VLLRDV
+481 
-487 PNRLHAEAMPML
+487 
-499 VIALRGAQIA
+499 
-509 LGIFLQPRI
+509 
-518 VIILDADHGEG
+518 
-529 ILFEQRQFDEPLFRI
+529 
-544 GQLRRG
+544 
-550 FDRIVDRIAEQRS
+550 
-563 DIHRRH
+563 
-569 VGQERPIRHGGEADA
+569 
-584 AIGASAL
+584 
-591 FCGED
+591 
-596 DVKHGIAGMLL
+596 
-607 GAVALHRLLQLL
+607 
-619 ESCRSMLRIDFGAQC
+619 
-634 RDLMLQI
+634 
-641 VREPTKRFDV
+641 
-651 LLRLQVLLMLAFQL
+651 
-665 RVD
+665 

>member
-1 MVSDQSQDEAEQ
+1 MVSKQSQEETESR
-13 QPKIGRIPAL
+13 PNIGCIPAL
-23 IAAVAVVGIAIG
+23 IAAVAIVGIAIG

-65 NVPAIRRAISVTV
+65 NVPALRRLISVTV
-78 GASIAAVMWWLLRT
+78 GASIAAVIWWLLRT
-92 RTTEVPSVKKA
+92 RTTTVPSVKKA
-103 VGGAIMPVWQTIVH
+103 VGGALMPVWQTIVH

-213 LVKGTHVFYLIG
+213 LVKGTHTFYLIG
-225 KADGLFTPDYMLF
+225 KANGLFTPDYMVF
-238 ALIAGLMLGVAGAL
+238 ALIAGLILGTAGAL

-259 AERNKPSGAGILWM
+259 AEKNKPSGAGILWM

-327 LTIRS
+327 MTIRS

-403 VPISLA
+403 VPIGLA

-429 PRAKAADRQPSH
+429 PRAKAADR
-441 CRLAILTWTPS
+441 
-452 SHGHQACLAGKQHGE
+452 
-467 YEPVV
+467 
-472 VGADRHLAA
+472 
-481 VLLRDV
+481 
-487 PNRLHAEAMPML
+487 
-499 VIALRGAQIA
+499 
-509 LGIFLQPRI
+509 
-518 VIILDADHGEG
+518 
-529 ILFEQRQFDEPLFRI
+529 
-544 GQLRRG
+544 
-550 FDRIVDRIAEQRS
+550 
-563 DIHRRH
+563 
-569 VGQERPIRHGGEADA
+569 
-584 AIGASAL
+584 
-591 FCGED
+591 
-596 DVKHGIAGMLL
+596 
-607 GAVALHRLLQLL
+607 
-619 ESCRSMLRIDFGAQC
+619 
-634 RDLMLQI
+634 
-641 VREPTKRFDV
+641 
-651 LLRLQVLLMLAFQL
+651 
-665 RVD
+665 

>member
-1 MVSDQSQDEAEQ
+1 MGEARVSKQSQDETEQ
-13 QPKIGRIPAL
+13 QPNIGRIPAL
-23 IAAVAVVGIAIG
+23 IAAVAIVGIAIG

-65 NVPAIRRAISVTV
+65 NMPAIRRAISVTV
-78 GASIAAVMWWLLRT
+78 GASIAAVIWWLLRT
-92 RTTEVPSVKKA
+92 RTTTVPSVKKA
-103 VGGAIMPVWQTIVH
+103 VGGALMPVWQTIVH

-213 LVKGTHVFYLIG
+213 LVKGTHTFYLIG
-225 KADGLFTPDYMLF
+225 KANGLFTPDYMVF
-238 ALIAGLMLGVAGAL
+238 ALIAGLILGVAGAL

-259 AERNKPSGAGILWM
+259 AEKNKPSGAGILWM

-327 LTIRS
+327 MTIRS

-403 VPISLA
+403 VPIGLA

-429 PRAKAADRQPSH
+429 PRAKAADR
-441 CRLAILTWTPS
+441 
-452 SHGHQACLAGKQHGE
+452 
-467 YEPVV
+467 
-472 VGADRHLAA
+472 
-481 VLLRDV
+481 
-487 PNRLHAEAMPML
+487 
-499 VIALRGAQIA
+499 
-509 LGIFLQPRI
+509 
-518 VIILDADHGEG
+518 
-529 ILFEQRQFDEPLFRI
+529 
-544 GQLRRG
+544 
-550 FDRIVDRIAEQRS
+550 
-563 DIHRRH
+563 
-569 VGQERPIRHGGEADA
+569 
-584 AIGASAL
+584 
-591 FCGED
+591 
-596 DVKHGIAGMLL
+596 
-607 GAVALHRLLQLL
+607 
-619 ESCRSMLRIDFGAQC
+619 
-634 RDLMLQI
+634 
-641 VREPTKRFDV
+641 
-651 LLRLQVLLMLAFQL
+651 
-665 RVD
+665 

>member
-1 MVSDQSQDEAEQ
+1 MEKTDW
-13 QPKIGRIPAL
+13 KRIGWL
-23 IAAVAVVGIAIG
+23 TAATLVLGAIIG
-35 AAAGLLTLMLY
+35 ACAGLLTLLLYGVEYMMLG
-46 QVERFALGYI
+46 FI
-56 ENAHESGPF
+56 ESEFIPGVF
-65 NVPAIRRAISVTV
+65 TVPAVRRIASVTLGLGV
-78 GASIAAVMWWLLRT
+78 AGVIWYLLRT
-92 RTTEVPSVKKA
+92 KTEKVPSVKKA
-103 VGGAIMPVWQTIVH
+103 VNGGRMPFWQTIVH

-147 FARWVRLGAKDTRML
+147 FARWVRLDAKDTRML

-213 LVKGTHVFYLIG
+213 LVKGTHTFYLIG
-225 KADGLFTPDYMLF
+225 EADGLFTPDYMVF
-238 ALIAGLMLGVAGAL
+238 ALVAGLMLGAAGAL

-259 AERNKPSGAGILWM
+259 AEKNKPSGAGILWM

-403 VPISLA
+403 VPIGLA

-429 PRAKAADRQPSH
+429 PRAKAADR
-441 CRLAILTWTPS
+441 
-452 SHGHQACLAGKQHGE
+452 
-467 YEPVV
+467 
-472 VGADRHLAA
+472 
-481 VLLRDV
+481 
-487 PNRLHAEAMPML
+487 
-499 VIALRGAQIA
+499 
-509 LGIFLQPRI
+509 
-518 VIILDADHGEG
+518 
-529 ILFEQRQFDEPLFRI
+529 
-544 GQLRRG
+544 
-550 FDRIVDRIAEQRS
+550 
-563 DIHRRH
+563 
-569 VGQERPIRHGGEADA
+569 
-584 AIGASAL
+584 
-591 FCGED
+591 
-596 DVKHGIAGMLL
+596 
-607 GAVALHRLLQLL
+607 
-619 ESCRSMLRIDFGAQC
+619 
-634 RDLMLQI
+634 
-641 VREPTKRFDV
+641 
-651 LLRLQVLLMLAFQL
+651 
-665 RVD
+665 

>member
-1 MVSDQSQDEAEQ
+1 MVSKQSQDETEQ
-13 QPKIGRIPAL
+13 RPNIGRIPAL

-65 NVPAIRRAISVTV
+65 NVPALRRLISVTV
-78 GASIAAVMWWLLRT
+78 GASIAAVIWWLLRT
-92 RTTEVPSVKKA
+92 RTTTVPSVKKA
-103 VGGAIMPVWQTIVH
+103 VGGALMPVWQTIVH

-213 LVKGTHVFYLIG
+213 LVKGTHAFYLIG
-225 KADGLFTPDYMLF
+225 KANGLFTPDYMVF

-259 AERNKPSGAGILWM
+259 AEKNKPSGAGILWM

-327 LTIRS
+327 MTIRS

-403 VPISLA
+403 VPIGLA

-429 PRAKAADRQPSH
+429 PRAKAADR
-441 CRLAILTWTPS
+441 
-452 SHGHQACLAGKQHGE
+452 
-467 YEPVV
+467 
-472 VGADRHLAA
+472 
-481 VLLRDV
+481 
-487 PNRLHAEAMPML
+487 
-499 VIALRGAQIA
+499 
-509 LGIFLQPRI
+509 
-518 VIILDADHGEG
+518 
-529 ILFEQRQFDEPLFRI
+529 
-544 GQLRRG
+544 
-550 FDRIVDRIAEQRS
+550 
-563 DIHRRH
+563 
-569 VGQERPIRHGGEADA
+569 
-584 AIGASAL
+584 
-591 FCGED
+591 
-596 DVKHGIAGMLL
+596 
-607 GAVALHRLLQLL
+607 
-619 ESCRSMLRIDFGAQC
+619 
-634 RDLMLQI
+634 
-641 VREPTKRFDV
+641 
-651 LLRLQVLLMLAFQL
+651 
-665 RVD
+665 

>member
-1 MVSDQSQDEAEQ
+1 MVSEQSQDETEQ
-13 QPKIGRIPAL
+13 QPTIGRIPGL
-23 IAAVAVVGIAIG
+23 IAAVAIIGIAIG

-46 QVERFALGYI
+46 QVERFALRYI

-78 GASIAAVMWWLLRT
+78 GASIAAVIWWLLRT
-92 RTTEVPSVKKA
+92 RTTTVPSVKKA
-103 VGGAIMPVWQTIVH
+103 VGGALMPVWQTSVH
-117 VLLQIFIVGTGMSIG
+117 VLLQLFIVGTGMSIG

-213 LVKGTHVFYLIG
+213 LVKGTHTFYLIG
-225 KADGLFTPDYMLF
+225 KANGLFTPDYMVF
-238 ALIAGLMLGVAGAL
+238 ALIAGLILGTAGAL

-259 AERNKPSGAGILWM
+259 AEKNKPSGAGILWM

-327 LTIRS
+327 MTIRS

-403 VPISLA
+403 VPIGLA

-429 PRAKAADRQPSH
+429 PRAKAADR
-441 CRLAILTWTPS
+441 
-452 SHGHQACLAGKQHGE
+452 
-467 YEPVV
+467 
-472 VGADRHLAA
+472 
-481 VLLRDV
+481 
-487 PNRLHAEAMPML
+487 
-499 VIALRGAQIA
+499 
-509 LGIFLQPRI
+509 
-518 VIILDADHGEG
+518 
-529 ILFEQRQFDEPLFRI
+529 
-544 GQLRRG
+544 
-550 FDRIVDRIAEQRS
+550 
-563 DIHRRH
+563 
-569 VGQERPIRHGGEADA
+569 
-584 AIGASAL
+584 
-591 FCGED
+591 
-596 DVKHGIAGMLL
+596 
-607 GAVALHRLLQLL
+607 
-619 ESCRSMLRIDFGAQC
+619 
-634 RDLMLQI
+634 
-641 VREPTKRFDV
+641 
-651 LLRLQVLLMLAFQL
+651 
-665 RVD
+665 

>member
-1 MVSDQSQDEAEQ
+1 MTRWTEDEVHATWERQ
-13 QPKIGRIPAL
+13 WCRSNRRTRRNQRPNIGRIPAL

-56 ENAHESGPF
+56 ENAHESGP
-65 NVPAIRRAISVTV
+65 VQRACHPSPAISVTV
-78 GASIAAVMWWLLRT
+78 GASIAAVIWWLLRT
-92 RTTEVPSVKKA
+92 RTTTVPSVKKA
-103 VGGAIMPVWQTIVH
+103 VGGALMPVWQTIVH

-147 FARWVRLGAKDTRML
+147 FARWVRLDAKDTRML

-213 LVKGTHVFYLIG
+213 LVKGTHTFYLIG
-225 KADGLFTPDYMLF
+225 EADGLFTPDYMVF
-238 ALIAGLMLGVAGAL
+238 ALVAGLMLGAAGAL

-259 AERNKPSGAGILWM
+259 AEKNKPSGAGILWM
-273 MPLAGLLTGVVAIAV
+273 MPLAGLLTGVVAIVV

-403 VPISLA
+403 VPIGFA
-409 VAVSAFTASRLAK
+409 VAVSAFTASRLAA
-422 PLAAWHL
+422 PLAAVHL
-429 PRAKAADRQPSH
+429 PHLKAS
-441 CRLAILTWTPS
+441 T
-452 SHGHQACLAGKQHGE
+452 KQ
-467 YEPVV
+467 
-472 VGADRHLAA
+472 
-481 VLLRDV
+481 
-487 PNRLHAEAMPML
+487 
-499 VIALRGAQIA
+499 
-509 LGIFLQPRI
+509 
-518 VIILDADHGEG
+518 
-529 ILFEQRQFDEPLFRI
+529 
-544 GQLRRG
+544 
-550 FDRIVDRIAEQRS
+550 
-563 DIHRRH
+563 
-569 VGQERPIRHGGEADA
+569 
-584 AIGASAL
+584 
-591 FCGED
+591 
-596 DVKHGIAGMLL
+596 
-607 GAVALHRLLQLL
+607 
-619 ESCRSMLRIDFGAQC
+619 
-634 RDLMLQI
+634 
-641 VREPTKRFDV
+641 
-651 LLRLQVLLMLAFQL
+651 
-665 RVD
+665 

>member
-1 MVSDQSQDEAEQ
+1 MVSKQSQEETESR
-13 QPKIGRIPAL
+13 PNIGRIPAL
-23 IAAVAVVGIAIG
+23 IAAVAIVGIAIG

-65 NVPAIRRAISVTV
+65 NVPALRRLISVTV
-78 GASIAAVMWWLLRT
+78 GAAIAAVIWWLLRT
-92 RTTEVPSVKKA
+92 RTTTVPSVKKA
-103 VGGAIMPVWQTIVH
+103 VGGALMPVWQTIVH

-197 VTLAFA
+197 VSLAFA

-213 LVKGTHVFYLIG
+213 LVKGTHTFYLIG
-225 KADGLFTPDYMLF
+225 KADGLFTPDYMVF
-238 ALIAGLMLGVAGAL
+238 ALIAGLILGVAGAL

-259 AERNKPSGAGILWM
+259 AEKNKPSGAGILWM

-327 LTIRS
+327 MTIRS

-403 VPISLA
+403 VPIGLA

-429 PRAKAADRQPSH
+429 PRAKAADR
-441 CRLAILTWTPS
+441 
-452 SHGHQACLAGKQHGE
+452 
-467 YEPVV
+467 
-472 VGADRHLAA
+472 
-481 VLLRDV
+481 
-487 PNRLHAEAMPML
+487 
-499 VIALRGAQIA
+499 
-509 LGIFLQPRI
+509 
-518 VIILDADHGEG
+518 
-529 ILFEQRQFDEPLFRI
+529 
-544 GQLRRG
+544 
-550 FDRIVDRIAEQRS
+550 
-563 DIHRRH
+563 
-569 VGQERPIRHGGEADA
+569 
-584 AIGASAL
+584 
-591 FCGED
+591 
-596 DVKHGIAGMLL
+596 
-607 GAVALHRLLQLL
+607 
-619 ESCRSMLRIDFGAQC
+619 
-634 RDLMLQI
+634 
-641 VREPTKRFDV
+641 
-651 LLRLQVLLMLAFQL
+651 
-665 RVD
+665 

>member
-1 MVSDQSQDEAEQ
+1 MGEARVSKQSQDETEQ
-13 QPKIGRIPAL
+13 QPNIGRIPAL
-23 IAAVAVVGIAIG
+23 IAAVAIVGIAIG

-65 NVPAIRRAISVTV
+65 NMPAIRRAISVTV
-78 GASIAAVMWWLLRT
+78 GASIAAVIWWLLRT
-92 RTTEVPSVKKA
+92 RTTTVPSVKKA
-103 VGGAIMPVWQTIVH
+103 VGGALMPVWQTIVH

-147 FARWVRLGAKDTRML
+147 FARWVRLDAKDTRML

-203 CSALASWVAS
+203 CSAFASWVAS
-213 LVKGTHVFYLIG
+213 LVKGTHTFYLIG
-225 KADGLFTPDYMLF
+225 EADGLFTPDYMVF
-238 ALIAGLMLGVAGAL
+238 ALVAGLMLGAAGAL

-259 AERNKPSGAGILWM
+259 AEKSKPSGAGILWM
-273 MPLAGLLTGVVAIAV
+273 MPLAGLLTGVVAIVV

-310 VIPVLLLSFV
+310 VLPILLLSFV

-349 GAILGILWMQVFHTN
+349 GAMLGILWMQMFHTN

-403 VPISLA
+403 VPIGLA

-429 PRAKAADRQPSH
+429 PRAKAADR
-441 CRLAILTWTPS
+441 
-452 SHGHQACLAGKQHGE
+452 
-467 YEPVV
+467 
-472 VGADRHLAA
+472 
-481 VLLRDV
+481 
-487 PNRLHAEAMPML
+487 
-499 VIALRGAQIA
+499 
-509 LGIFLQPRI
+509 
-518 VIILDADHGEG
+518 
-529 ILFEQRQFDEPLFRI
+529 
-544 GQLRRG
+544 
-550 FDRIVDRIAEQRS
+550 
-563 DIHRRH
+563 
-569 VGQERPIRHGGEADA
+569 
-584 AIGASAL
+584 
-591 FCGED
+591 
-596 DVKHGIAGMLL
+596 
-607 GAVALHRLLQLL
+607 
-619 ESCRSMLRIDFGAQC
+619 
-634 RDLMLQI
+634 
-641 VREPTKRFDV
+641 
-651 LLRLQVLLMLAFQL
+651 
-665 RVD
+665 

>member
-1 MVSDQSQDEAEQ
+1 MVSKQSQEETESR
-13 QPKIGRIPAL
+13 PNIGRIPAL
-23 IAAVAVVGIAIG
+23 IAAVAIVGIAIG

-65 NVPAIRRAISVTV
+65 NVPALRRLISVTV
-78 GASIAAVMWWLLRT
+78 GAAIAAVIWWLLRT
-92 RTTEVPSVKKA
+92 RTTTVPSVKKA
-103 VGGAIMPVWQTIVH
+103 VGGALMPVWQTIVH

-147 FARWVRLGAKDTRML
+147 FARWVRLDVKDTRML

-203 CSALASWVAS
+203 CSAFASWVAS
-213 LVKGTHVFYLIG
+213 LVKGTHTFYLIG
-225 KADGLFTPDYMLF
+225 KADGLFTPDYMVF

-259 AERNKPSGAGILWM
+259 AEKNKPSGAGILWM

-327 LTIRS
+327 MTIRS

-403 VPISLA
+403 VPIGLA

-429 PRAKAADRQPSH
+429 PRAKAADR
-441 CRLAILTWTPS
+441 
-452 SHGHQACLAGKQHGE
+452 
-467 YEPVV
+467 
-472 VGADRHLAA
+472 
-481 VLLRDV
+481 
-487 PNRLHAEAMPML
+487 
-499 VIALRGAQIA
+499 
-509 LGIFLQPRI
+509 
-518 VIILDADHGEG
+518 
-529 ILFEQRQFDEPLFRI
+529 
-544 GQLRRG
+544 
-550 FDRIVDRIAEQRS
+550 
-563 DIHRRH
+563 
-569 VGQERPIRHGGEADA
+569 
-584 AIGASAL
+584 
-591 FCGED
+591 
-596 DVKHGIAGMLL
+596 
-607 GAVALHRLLQLL
+607 
-619 ESCRSMLRIDFGAQC
+619 
-634 RDLMLQI
+634 
-641 VREPTKRFDV
+641 
-651 LLRLQVLLMLAFQL
+651 
-665 RVD
+665 

>member
-1 MVSDQSQDEAEQ
+1 MVSEQSQDETEQ
-13 QPKIGRIPAL
+13 QPTIGRIPGL
-23 IAAVAVVGIAIG
+23 IAAVAIIGIAIG

-78 GASIAAVMWWLLRT
+78 GASIAAVIWWLLRT

-147 FARWVRLGAKDTRML
+147 FARWVRLGVKDTRML

-213 LVKGTHVFYLIG
+213 LVKGTHTFYLIG
-225 KADGLFTPDYMLF
+225 KANGLFTPDYMVF

-259 AERNKPSGAGILWM
+259 AEKNKPSGAGILWM

-327 LTIRS
+327 MTIRS

-403 VPISLA
+403 VPIGLA

-429 PRAKAADRQPSH
+429 PRAKAADR
-441 CRLAILTWTPS
+441 
-452 SHGHQACLAGKQHGE
+452 
-467 YEPVV
+467 
-472 VGADRHLAA
+472 
-481 VLLRDV
+481 
-487 PNRLHAEAMPML
+487 
-499 VIALRGAQIA
+499 
-509 LGIFLQPRI
+509 
-518 VIILDADHGEG
+518 
-529 ILFEQRQFDEPLFRI
+529 
-544 GQLRRG
+544 
-550 FDRIVDRIAEQRS
+550 
-563 DIHRRH
+563 
-569 VGQERPIRHGGEADA
+569 
-584 AIGASAL
+584 
-591 FCGED
+591 
-596 DVKHGIAGMLL
+596 
-607 GAVALHRLLQLL
+607 
-619 ESCRSMLRIDFGAQC
+619 
-634 RDLMLQI
+634 
-641 VREPTKRFDV
+641 
-651 LLRLQVLLMLAFQL
+651 
-665 RVD
+665 

>member
-1 MVSDQSQDEAEQ
+1 MGEARVSKQSQDETEQ
-13 QPKIGRIPAL
+13 QPNIGRIPAL
-23 IAAVAVVGIAIG
+23 IAAVAIVGIAIG

-65 NVPAIRRAISVTV
+65 NVPALRRLISVTV
-78 GASIAAVMWWLLRT
+78 GASIAAVIWWLLRT
-92 RTTEVPSVKKA
+92 RTTTVPSVKKA
-103 VGGAIMPVWQTIVH
+103 VGGALMPVWQTIVH

-213 LVKGTHVFYLIG
+213 LVKGTHTFYLIG
-225 KADGLFTPDYMLF
+225 KANGLFTPDYMVF
-238 ALIAGLMLGVAGAL
+238 ALIAGLILGTAGAL

-259 AERNKPSGAGILWM
+259 AEKNKPSGAGILWM

-327 LTIRS
+327 MTIRS

-403 VPISLA
+403 VPIGLA

-429 PRAKAADRQPSH
+429 PRAKAADR
-441 CRLAILTWTPS
+441 
-452 SHGHQACLAGKQHGE
+452 
-467 YEPVV
+467 
-472 VGADRHLAA
+472 
-481 VLLRDV
+481 
-487 PNRLHAEAMPML
+487 
-499 VIALRGAQIA
+499 
-509 LGIFLQPRI
+509 
-518 VIILDADHGEG
+518 
-529 ILFEQRQFDEPLFRI
+529 
-544 GQLRRG
+544 
-550 FDRIVDRIAEQRS
+550 
-563 DIHRRH
+563 
-569 VGQERPIRHGGEADA
+569 
-584 AIGASAL
+584 
-591 FCGED
+591 
-596 DVKHGIAGMLL
+596 
-607 GAVALHRLLQLL
+607 
-619 ESCRSMLRIDFGAQC
+619 
-634 RDLMLQI
+634 
-641 VREPTKRFDV
+641 
-651 LLRLQVLLMLAFQL
+651 
-665 RVD
+665 

>member
-1 MVSDQSQDEAEQ
+1 MGEARVSKQSQDETEQ
-13 QPKIGRIPAL
+13 QPTIGRIPGL
-23 IAAVAVVGIAIG
+23 IAAVAIIGIAIG

-78 GASIAAVMWWLLRT
+78 GASIAAVIWWLLRT
-92 RTTEVPSVKKA
+92 RTTTVPSVKKA
-103 VGGAIMPVWQTIVH
+103 VGGALMPVWQTIVH

-203 CSALASWVAS
+203 CSARASWGAS
-213 LVKGTHVFYLIG
+213 LVKGTHTFYLIG
-225 KADGLFTPDYMLF
+225 KADGLFTPDYMVF
-238 ALIAGLMLGVAGAL
+238 ALIAGLILGTAGAL

-259 AERNKPSGAGILWM
+259 AEKNKPSGAGILWM

-327 LTIRS
+327 MTIRS

-349 GAILGILWMQVFHTN
+349 GAMLGILWMQVFHTN

-403 VPISLA
+403 VPIGLA

-429 PRAKAADRQPSH
+429 PRAKAADR
-441 CRLAILTWTPS
+441 
-452 SHGHQACLAGKQHGE
+452 
-467 YEPVV
+467 
-472 VGADRHLAA
+472 
-481 VLLRDV
+481 
-487 PNRLHAEAMPML
+487 
-499 VIALRGAQIA
+499 
-509 LGIFLQPRI
+509 
-518 VIILDADHGEG
+518 
-529 ILFEQRQFDEPLFRI
+529 
-544 GQLRRG
+544 
-550 FDRIVDRIAEQRS
+550 
-563 DIHRRH
+563 
-569 VGQERPIRHGGEADA
+569 
-584 AIGASAL
+584 
-591 FCGED
+591 
-596 DVKHGIAGMLL
+596 
-607 GAVALHRLLQLL
+607 
-619 ESCRSMLRIDFGAQC
+619 
-634 RDLMLQI
+634 
-641 VREPTKRFDV
+641 
-651 LLRLQVLLMLAFQL
+651 
-665 RVD
+665 

>member
-23 IAAVAVVGIAIG
+23 IAAVAIVGIAIG
-35 AAAGLLTLMLY
+35 IAAGLLTLMLY
-46 QVERFALGYI
+46 QVEHFALGYI
-56 ENAHESGPF
+56 ENEHESGPF

-78 GASIAAVMWWLLRT
+78 GAAIAAVIWWLLRT
-92 RTTEVPSVKKA
+92 RTTKVPSVKKA
-103 VGGAIMPVWQTIVH
+103 VGGALMPVWQTIVH

-147 FARWVRLGAKDTRML
+147 FARWVRLDAKDTRML

-213 LVKGTHVFYLIG
+213 LVKGTHTFYLIG
-225 KADGLFTPDYMLF
+225 EADGLFTPDYMVF
-238 ALIAGLMLGVAGAL
+238 ALVAGLMLGAAGAL

-259 AERNKPSGAGILWM
+259 AEKNKPSGAGILWM
-273 MPLAGLLTGVVAIAV
+273 MPLAGLLTGVVAIVV

-310 VIPVLLLSFV
+310 VIPVLLLLSFV

-349 GAILGILWMQVFHTN
+349 GAMLGILWMQMFHTN

-403 VPISLA
+403 VPIGFA
-409 VAVSAFTASRLAK
+409 VAVSAFTASRLAA
-422 PLAAWHL
+422 PLAALHL
-429 PRAKAADRQPSH
+429 PRPS
-441 CRLAILTWTPS
+441 TP
-452 SHGHQACLAGKQHGE
+452 
-467 YEPVV
+467 
-472 VGADRHLAA
+472 
-481 VLLRDV
+481 
-487 PNRLHAEAMPML
+487 
-499 VIALRGAQIA
+499 
-509 LGIFLQPRI
+509 
-518 VIILDADHGEG
+518 
-529 ILFEQRQFDEPLFRI
+529 
-544 GQLRRG
+544 
-550 FDRIVDRIAEQRS
+550 
-563 DIHRRH
+563 
-569 VGQERPIRHGGEADA
+569 
-584 AIGASAL
+584 
-591 FCGED
+591 
-596 DVKHGIAGMLL
+596 VK
-607 GAVALHRLLQLL
+607 R
-619 ESCRSMLRIDFGAQC
+619 
-634 RDLMLQI
+634 
-641 VREPTKRFDV
+641 
-651 LLRLQVLLMLAFQL
+651 
-665 RVD
+665 

>member
-1 MVSDQSQDEAEQ
+1 MGEARVSKQSQDETEQ
-13 QPKIGRIPAL
+13 QPNIGRIPAL
-23 IAAVAVVGIAIG
+23 IAAVAIVGIAIG

-65 NVPAIRRAISVTV
+65 NMPAIRRAISVTV
-78 GASIAAVMWWLLRT
+78 GASIAAVIWWLLRT
-92 RTTEVPSVKKA
+92 RTTTVPSVKKA
-103 VGGAIMPVWQTIVH
+103 VGGALMPVWQTIVH

-213 LVKGTHVFYLIG
+213 LVKGTHTFYLIG
-225 KADGLFTPDYMLF
+225 KADGLFTPDYMVF

-259 AERNKPSGAGILWM
+259 AEKNKPSGAGILWM

-327 LTIRS
+327 MTIRS

-403 VPISLA
+403 VPIGLA

-429 PRAKAADRQPSH
+429 PRAKAADR
-441 CRLAILTWTPS
+441 
-452 SHGHQACLAGKQHGE
+452 
-467 YEPVV
+467 
-472 VGADRHLAA
+472 
-481 VLLRDV
+481 
-487 PNRLHAEAMPML
+487 
-499 VIALRGAQIA
+499 
-509 LGIFLQPRI
+509 
-518 VIILDADHGEG
+518 
-529 ILFEQRQFDEPLFRI
+529 
-544 GQLRRG
+544 
-550 FDRIVDRIAEQRS
+550 
-563 DIHRRH
+563 
-569 VGQERPIRHGGEADA
+569 
-584 AIGASAL
+584 
-591 FCGED
+591 
-596 DVKHGIAGMLL
+596 
-607 GAVALHRLLQLL
+607 
-619 ESCRSMLRIDFGAQC
+619 
-634 RDLMLQI
+634 
-641 VREPTKRFDV
+641 
-651 LLRLQVLLMLAFQL
+651 
-665 RVD
+665 